1 MNAAFTASG
10 VVATVG
16 QERLAWT
23 LCRSAGQAV
32 DHREE
37 DDVERLLGVHLVQQ
51 VVHVRDAELGRE
63 ARVDGAAL
71 GAFLIQLLARCNPRR
86 RCSPP

>member
-16 QERLAWT
+16 QVRLACT
-23 LCRSAGQAV
+23 CVQVAGQAV

-51 VVHVRDAELGRE
+51 VVDVRNAELARGSTGRWRR
-63 ARVDGAAL
+63 AWRLPCTAP
-71 GAFLIQLLARCNPRR
+71 RWCNRE
-86 RCSPP
+86 